1 MSSLGMWVI
10 GEKRRESRESVGEG
24 QDWLLVVL
32 WFWFPSR
39 GKCARREV
47 RKGSQGPR
55 KILGR
60 VWHPQSQEE
69 NTCQEGSSGQL
80 PPVMLSEP
88 LASWHLGKW
97 KKKQKKPTVSQQKW
111 TRDMSG
117 QQAGTVDPN
126 CRFGKKCEAR
136 AMGTCNVSQ
145 GACQPV
151 LDFTL
156 IFIADYNILTRRK

>member
-1 MSSLGMWVI
+1 MCQTG
-10 GEKRRESRESVGEG
+10 GEKRQPGAQEDSRES
-24 QDWLLVVL
+24 
-32 WFWFPSR
+32 
-39 GKCARREV
+39 
-47 RKGSQGPR
+47 
-55 KILGR
+55 
-60 VWHPQSQEE
+60 
-69 NTCQEGSSGQL
+69 
-80 PPVMLSEP
+80 
-88 LASWHLGKW
+88 LASPESGREHVSRRKQWPTASSDALRAISKLTLGKV